1 MTLSP
6 NVEADILHV
15 YHAYWDAYLGGDM
28 QTMSSCMDEA
38 CQIIGS
44 GKGETFDDRAAA
56 LAYYRSTADQIVNKA
71 EMRDRNIRLV
81 PAGDLVQIIERSDF
95 YVQVED
101 AWTYYGPARISTLM
115 GRKGGAWKILHQ
127 HGSLPDARTG
137 GGEQVNTDAIKQ
149 ENYRLKDAIKRRT
162 IELEQ
167 KNREL
172 EIEAALERVRAVAM
186 GMQTPEELADI
197 SAVIFTELKGL
208 GFSDLRNTEVIINE
222 PDKEAILSYY
232 YSDYG
237 VTGSI
242 EVFYRSHPRV
252 AGWFE
257 ELQKA
262 GDGFA
267 TVVIGEDEIGDW
279 RAYREAIGYRPDP
292 KLDDADSVFYYS
304 YATGLGALSISSFRP
319 VSETQI
325 RTLERFRNV
334 FGLAYRRY
342 ADVDRARAQA
352 REAQIEAAL
361 ERVRARTMAMQRSE
375 DLADLSF
382 ELVKQVQALGVATWF
397 CAFNI
402 YDEDGKGAL
411 EWGSN
416 GEGVFPRYRTPREG
430 IFLRYFEA
438 GQRGET
444 LLINEIGEDECPAHY
459 AYLCT
464 LPGVGEQLLKMKD
477 AGLSFP
483 TSQIDHVAYFK
494 YGYLLFITY
503 EPVPESHAIF
513 KRFAKVFEQAYT
525 RFLDLEQAEAQAREA
540 QIEAA
545 LERVRART
553 MAMQRSEELSEAAN
567 LLFLQI
573 QSLGIRA
580 WSAGYTIL
588 EPDREAGSCVMS
600 SEGVMQAAFRLPLTE
615 EPSFLE
621 WHDALERGDPFFVQE
636 LAGQPLAD
644 HYAYLMTL
652 PDIRGAVDP
661 LEAAGIAFPTHQF
674 NHLAFFQQGFLLFIT
689 YESVPE
695 AHAIFKRF
703 AKVFEQTYTRF
714 LDLKKAE
721 AQAREAQIE
730 AALERVRART
740 MAMQRSEEL
749 SEVAAVIYEQLNT
762 LGFRTLQCG
771 FDLVDPETHAMSHW
785 FTNADGEVVPASGKA
800 SDVGILAALHPVTA
814 AMFRAWERGDPGF
827 FIELSGE
834 DLDSYMAMVKTYLTI
849 PDAAWIGKR
858 LADVDRIFINHF
870 HFSQG
875 VLSARTLEPLTPE
888 QRDVGF
894 RFMKVFDLAY
904 TRFLDL
910 QKAEAQ
916 AREAVRQA
924 ALDRVRAEI
933 ASMRTAADLDRI
945 TPLLWRELTT
955 LGIPAL
961 RCGVF
966 IGDEDAARFR
976 THLSRP
982 DGAALAAFD
991 LPFDSAPT
999 TDALAE
1005 HWRAAKVYREEWD
1018 RAQFVAWMQSMA
1030 EQGILDEAYPGAE
1043 DPPEALALLFAP
1055 FAQGML
1061 YVGSPAPLSD
1071 DDVAGVQSLADA
1083 FAVAYARY
1091 EDFRKLEAAKAEVER
1106 AYDELHE
1113 AKDRLVQSEKLAS
1126 LGALTAG
1133 IAHEIKN
1140 PLNFINNFA
1149 ELNEELAEE
1158 VLEVLEAG
1166 DLEEARAIL
1175 DDLRQNAAIINQHG
1189 KRADGIVRSM
1199 MQHARSGES
1208 RHEPVD
1214 VNAFVEEYLNL
1225 AYHGQRARVPG
1236 FNAELVTD
1244 LGADVGT
1251 AQMMPQEMGR
1261 VLINLLGNAFDA
1273 VYEQAQSQ
1281 NGQYAPVVTVS
1292 TRRANGHVEIRV
1304 ADNGPGIPA
1313 EVKAKIFEPFFT
1325 TKPTGAGTGLGLSLS
1340 HDIVTQGHGGTLAV
1354 ESAPGEGATFVVT
1367 LPD

>member
-6 NVEADILHV
+6 NVEADILRV

-56 LAYYRSTADQIVNKA
+56 LAYYEATVDQIANKS

-208 GFSDLRNTEVIINE
+208 GFSDLRNTEVIIDE

-267 TVVIGEDEIGDW
+267 TVVIGEDEIDGW

-292 KLDDADSVFYYS
+292 RLDDADSVFYYS
-304 YATGLGALSISSFRP
+304 YATGLGALSISTFRP

-361 ERVRARTMAMQRSE
+361 ERVRSRTMAMQRSE

-503 EPVPESHAIF
+503 EPVPESHDIF
-513 KRFAKVFEQAYT
+513 KRFARVFEQA
-525 RFLDLEQAEAQAREA
+525 
-540 QIEAA
+540 
-545 LERVRART
+545 
-553 MAMQRSEELSEAAN
+553 
-567 LLFLQI
+567 
-573 QSLGIRA
+573 
-580 WSAGYTIL
+580 
-588 EPDREAGSCVMS
+588 
-600 SEGVMQAAFRLPLTE
+600 
-615 EPSFLE
+615 
-621 WHDALERGDPFFVQE
+621 
-636 LAGQPLAD
+636 
-644 HYAYLMTL
+644 
-652 PDIRGAVDP
+652 
-661 LEAAGIAFPTHQF
+661 
-674 NHLAFFQQGFLLFIT
+674 
-689 YESVPE
+689 
-695 AHAIFKRF
+695 
-703 AKVFEQTYTRF
+703 YTRF

-721 AQAREAQIE
+721 AQAREAKVE

-785 FTNADGEVVPASGKA
+785 ITNADGEVVPASGKA
-800 SDVGILAALHPVTA
+800 SDVGILADLHPVTA
-814 AMFRAWERGDPGF
+814 AMFRAWKRGDPGF

-849 PDAAWIGKR
+849 PDAAWIGER

-916 AREAVRQA
+916 AREAIRA
-924 ALDRVRAEI
+924 ASLDRVRAEI

-955 LGIPAL
+955 LGIPFL

-966 IGDEDAARFR
+966 IAEEDAARFR

-1005 HWRAAKVYREEWD
+1005 HWRAATVYREEWD
-1018 RAQFVAWMQSMA
+1018 RDRFLAWMRSMVA
-1030 EQGILDEAYPGAE
+1030 QGVIEEDDYPARQA
-1043 DPPEALALLFAP
+1043 PPESLALLFAP

-1166 DLEEARAIL
+1166 DLEEARTIL
-1175 DDLRQNAAIINQHG
+1175 DDLRQNAAIINRHG

-1236 FNAELVTD
+1236 FNADLVTD

-1273 VYEQAQSQ
+1273 VHEHAQSQ
-1281 NGQYAPVVTVS
+1281 NGRYAPQVTVS

-1313 EVKAKIFEPFFT
+1313 DVKAKIFEPFFT
-1325 TKPTGAGTGLGLSLS
+1325 TKPTGSGTGLGLSLS
-1340 HDIVTQGHGGTLAV
+1340 HDIVTQGHGGTLTV
-1354 ESAPGEGATFVVT
+1354 ESAPGEGAAFVVT
-1367 LPD
+1367 VPG